1 MTFGISGTGTGM
13 DNSIPEV
20 REREWNEEKNISK
33 IRVQEGNE
41 KIHSHN
47 LRTVIR
53 GFHPREWT
61 GTGIPV
67 HPCLVPSG
75 WLDETSDDS

>member
-1 MTFGISGTGTGM
+1 MKFGSSGTGTGM

-47 LRTVIR
+47 SELGIV
-53 GFHPREWT
+53 GFHSREWT
-61 GTGIPV
+61 GTGIPADPRHFDYRGV
-67 HPCLVPSG
+67 QNIFNQ
-75 WLDETSDDS
+75 